1 VGARGSCGASTAM
14 PDASRAGSPRAAGGF
29 AGGSTGEAAGVT
41 PSGTAWLK
49 FISPSQGMFPI
60 GAGVLVAHNVR
71 RTHLQ

>member
-1 VGARGSCGASTAM
+1 V
-14 PDASRAGSPRAAGGF
+14 PDASCVGSPRAAGGF

-41 PSGTAWLK
+41 PSGTASDTAWLK

-71 RTHLQ
+71 RAHLQ